1 MKKRDAILQAATYFF
16 SRKGF
21 KDTSMSELCKA
32 AGVAEGTVFY
42 HFKNKQEIF
51 LTILRNLRDTI
62 LPEFE
67 KYKAEKKVITGLNL
81 VEESIAFY
89 LYMASIREDLFSIL
103 HQRYPYELAEAN
115 PDCRELLESIYE
127 AFVDIFEN
135 AIRMGQKDGSI
146 GPWHTRKSAMI
157 LFAMVDSMVR
167 FRMYNLYDVTS
178 LYKEMIEACRR
189 MLENRNMPLEEGENG
204 KAVAENENCR
214 AAN

>member
-1 MKKRDAILQAATYFF
+1 MKKREAILQAATYFF

-21 KDTSMSELCKA
+21 KDTSMAELCKA
-32 AGVAEGTVFY
+32 AGAAEGTVFY

-51 LTILRNLRDTI
+51 LTILRNLRDAI

-67 KYKAEKKVITGLNL
+67 KYKAEKKVITGLDL

-103 HQRYPYELAEAN
+103 HQRYPYELAEGN
-115 PDCRELLESIYE
+115 PECRELLESIYE

-135 AIRMGQKDGSI
+135 AIRMGQRDGSI
-146 GPWHTRKSAMI
+146 GPWHTRKNAMI

-167 FRMYNLYDVTS
+167 FRMDNLYDITS
-178 LYKEMIEACRR
+178 LYTEMIAACRR
-189 MLENRNMPLEEGENG
+189 MLENRNMPLKEGEN
-204 KAVAENENCR
+204 AEAAAENQKV
-214 AAN
+214 